1 MDKLS
6 IFGGT
11 GFVGGN
17 FVKLYPDKCNV
28 IERENNVPIDHNVLY
43 LISTTHNYHVFGD
56 VQLDVNTNLTKLL
69 NVLPN
74 TKGTFNFVSS
84 WFVYGTGDGDMMH
97 YQCSG
102 VPAPEYGP
110 CSPKG
115 FYSITKKAA
124 EDLMISYCETFNKEY
139 RILRLCNVIGG
150 DVAAGK
156 KKNALEF
163 LIHKIMKSEPIDIY
177 KGDNYRNFLHVED
190 VCEAINLVTSK
201 GNINEIYNI
210 GAQNSHKLIDVV
222 NHVMKLTNSNSKIN
236 YVDVPVFHRIVQTPN
251 FFMNCKKLHDLGF
264 RPKYDVFK
272 AVELIVSKNLL

>member
-1 MDKLS
+1 MGKLS

-17 FVKLYPDKCNV
+17 FVKLNPDKCNV
-28 IERENNVPIDHNVLY
+28 IERENNVPIDHDVLY
-43 LISTTHNYHVFGD
+43 LISTTHNYHVFSD
-56 VQLDVNTNLTKLL
+56 VHLDVNTNLTKLL

-84 WFVYGTGDGDMMH
+84 WFAYGDGYGTN
-97 YQCSG
+97 ST
-102 VPAPEYGP
+102 PAFEYSD
-110 CSPKG
+110 CRPKG

-124 EDLMISYCETFNKEY
+124 EDLMVSYCKTFNKEY

-150 DVAAGK
+150 DVDAGK

-163 LIHKIMKSEPIDIY
+163 LIGKILKSEPIDIY

-190 VCEAINLVTSK
+190 LCEAINLITSK

-222 NHVMKLTNSNSKIN
+222 NHVMKLTKSKSKIN
-236 YVDVPVFHRIVQTPN
+236 YVDVPTFHSIVQAPN
-251 FFMNCKKLHDLGF
+251 FFMNCQKLYDLGF
-264 RPKYDVFK
+264 QPKYDVYK
-272 AVELIVSKNLL
+272 AVELIVAKNLL